1 MMTPTARGKT
11 VEEACRLIE
20 GDEVLLI
27 FYSLG
32 TPTNS
37 SMQRYMNAKNVR
49 QLFVA
54 SGAVKWN
61 DPKKFPRTMGWAPS
75 YQAEG
80 FIYAQYLLRN
90 HPEGKIATLCQN
102 DDFGKDYLKGLTD
115 GLAGKIPVVAR
126 VPMKRRT
133 RVPISQ
139 VASLQASGADI
150 FFDVTTPALS
160 RFPALRPSAS
170 IGPARSAP
178 APSFQEGHRSFREVT
193 DFGRAPLE
201 SERLPERGVC
211 GV

>member
-1 MMTPTARGKT
+1 MTPTARGKT

-139 VASLQASGADI
+139 VASLQASGPTSSSTSPPRLCLD
-150 FFDVTTPALS
+150 S
-160 RFPALRPSAS
+160 RLCGRRRPSALRVRR
-170 IGPARSAP
+170 PH
-178 APSFQEGHRSFREVT
+178 HRSKKGTAAF
-193 DFGRAPLE
+193 
-201 SERLPERGVC
+201 ER
-211 GV
+211 